1 MKLPYSQHTNPF
13 FQMLQK
19 PNDYQIIKG
28 KQSSPQVFQWETHI
42 WIQAC
47 LFFDTQIQAQ
57 K

>member
-1 MKLPYSQHTNPF
+1 
-13 FQMLQK
+13 MLQK
-19 PNDYQIIKG
+19 PNNNQIIKG